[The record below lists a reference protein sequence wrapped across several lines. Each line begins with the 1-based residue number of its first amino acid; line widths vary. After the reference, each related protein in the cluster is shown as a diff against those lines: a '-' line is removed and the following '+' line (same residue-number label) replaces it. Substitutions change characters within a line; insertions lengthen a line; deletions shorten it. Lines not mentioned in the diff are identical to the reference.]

1 MRDFAEKRQ
10 REGEM
15 HLILV
20 AFRIGEAFGRGE
32 AFILLAEAEMIQ
44 SIQGF
49 GEPKNENPHSTN
61 LPTRSPVEEHS
72 ITGNALT

>member
-1 MRDFAEKRQ
+1 MKDSAEKRQ
-10 REGEM
+10 RGEL

-49 GEPKNENPHSTN
+49 GEPKNENPHSMN
-61 LPTRSPVEEHS
+61 LPTRSSVEEHS